1 MLAYAEAMT
10 ATPVVVPEPL
20 FRELERAL
28 GPAGLVELS
37 AAIAWENYRARFNHA
52 FGAEAEGYSEA
63 AFCAVAPRRPLSA
76 AAADDAHG

>member
-10 ATPVVVPEPL
+10 ATPVEVPESL

-52 FGAEAEGYSEA
+52 FGAEAEGYSEGA
-63 AFCAVAPRRPLSA
+63 LCAIPPRLRM
-76 AAADDAHG
+76 